1 MIIDPK
7 TSATMAPGEFGPHAY
22 RHGYHMAAAH
32 YIQMAAQATDTD
44 PAEWTFWFAVVEKAA
59 PYLRFVT
66 DLDAPSM
73 EPAAA
78 TGPRHR
84 EVPRCERTDKWPGY
98 STDIMTTT
106 LPKWA
111 FDQA

>member
-1 MIIDPK
+1 
-7 TSATMAPGEFGPHAY
+7 
-22 RHGYHMAAAH
+22 MAAVH

-44 PAEWTFWFAVVEKAA
+44 PAEWTFLFAVVEKAA

-66 DLDAPSM
+66 GLDAPSM
-73 EPAAA
+73 ELGRRDRARGIAKYL
-78 TGPRHR
+78 
-84 EVPRCERTDKWPGY
+84 ECERTDKWPGY

-111 FDQA
+111 FDLA